1 MSKSDLRIFIGADL
15 KNFNRNIQ
23 AAQQQLVN
31 FGNVAKSVGSSIKG
45 ALVGA
50 FAVDSA
56 QRFFSTMI
64 DAGRGF
70 EDQMARVKAVSNT
83 SARNFQMMAN
93 EAKRLGE
100 TTRFSATEAGAA
112 LENLSKNGLSASNAT
127 KALSSVLE
135 LAGANAIGLAE
146 AADIV
151 TNTMNIFRLE
161 VEDLNDANDILS
173 AAAAKSATDIT
184 ELYHALTYAGPTAN
198 QLHLELD
205 EVNAA
210 LGILANNG
218 IKGERAGTALRGILE
233 RLVNPSREAEKIMAK
248 YGLTINETTIKVD
261 RLRGTLA
268 KLKGAGLSQQDLG
281 TIFGVQASGAAN
293 ILISNVTQ
301 VENLKDELANS
312 TGAAKNMFEQGT
324 GEFTKSI
331 NTFKSTFE
339 SALIKIFEALKP
351 ALIPVI
357 DGFTSLIQSL
367 TDLRVIGPAAVTG
380 LLGGAGTGF
389 YEKIY
394 KGVKQYQEG
403 IKSAGRGLENFINLQ
418 SNLDTKE
425 DQFKKIQ
432 EEFINI
438 QNACNKAGVSL
449 KDVSIDEFIKQ
460 LNSGKIRGFIKD
472 FDKLNESLRSSGKSG
487 LDLSTILDTDGANK
501 GLQEAKDQLD
511 QLKNTLSQIKPST
524 PFGTNAYIEGMK
536 LLNKDGWAE
545 IRKLEQSISDI
556 EKAFKKVETGNAS
569 KEVGEF
575 RDAIKKA
582 NNELNTLP
590 TNLSK
595 MQIGFQKVGNVGKKA
610 FQGLVSALGGP
621 IMATI
626 TAVTTAIGL
635 ISDGIWKWY
644 DATHLAEKA
653 LDETTSS
660 TSKMKEEVISTVKA
674 LKNLDKGSTAWQMR
688 MDDLKAS
695 YPELVEELKL
705 AEVHLGMTEE
715 GFNKVAEAMQNVL
728 DKQSQMDL
736 AKAAQDARK
745 KLLEDYKTD
754 SYGWIRD
761 VVDFFGGRN
770 TTPLQTFEEQITDRD
785 NTTGGKLYASNQVDR
800 IMQILGDVSIKE
812 TEKIK
817 KIEEIIKTVGDKYG
831 IKFDSKLA
839 EKIND
844 DFTNRVGKQ
853 LDSLKGY
860 LNSNT
865 EKTSGEG
872 TIDIDKYVAG
882 QHAAFEALVKSI
894 NETAPLKYTDAT
906 KQTEYIAQE
915 TQRAAVEILDTII
928 NKFKGIKIEGKD
940 ARDLLLAN
948 PLFNA
953 IAKAAQPLKINETG
967 GGGTGGSTKE
977 DPVVKAREQL
987 AKDFENLNTELKNG
1001 WKDENEAVR
1010 EMANAYNKYLGVLKN
1025 NGMINSAEYK
1035 KYADKL
1041 KSINNYY
1048 KALEEAVKD
1057 AAKLEEKINKNR
1069 EQQAIKKEY
1078 EDILNRKNTTSRWDM
1093 LSDVDSKTNV
1103 SDALEDDR
1111 IDHLRNQLE
1120 DLKSLR
1126 DSISGNPEL
1135 QHWVDAL
1142 NTDIGLLADRVKELD
1157 DAFQLKN
1164 AQKELKEFKK
1174 EFALNAY
1181 GAFQQTADSIVSIG
1195 DALNTFRDLDEIKD
1209 GWERFVASLQAVFSI
1224 VDTFVYMAQTFSAL
1238 SEIANM
1244 IANKTEAIAVAQGTK
1259 ASATVA
1265 AIEAETAA
1273 TVTGEAAKAAAIQ
1286 TASASNIAA
1295 HLLQA
1300 EAANIL
1306 MAAEAAAAFAGIPF
1320 VGPALA
1326 AAQIAEMKALI
1337 AAAAS
1342 LPAFANGGIVGG
1354 NSYIGD
1360 KVLARVNSGEM
1371 ILNQKQQK
1379 NLFSMLNNG
1388 SVNGGGQV
1396 KFKIEGKE
1404 LVGVLKNYNNIKGK
1418 VQ

>member
-351 ALIPVI
+351 ALVPVI
-357 DGFTSLIQSL
+357 DGFTSLIQSI
-367 TDLRVIGPAAVTG
+367 TDLRVAGSALGAA
-380 LLGGAGTGF
+380 LFGGTIAGFRKLT
-389 YEKIY
+389 
-394 KGVKQYQEG
+394 KGVRDYKSAATLAQSSLEGFVGLMDNFDPRADQLDKLRKGFEEVAIKCAETKVSLDGISIDDFAKQLGNSKVKGFVKDIKNLGDILRKNNVGIDLSKMLDAEGAAEG
-403 IKSAGRGLENFINLQ
+403 IKAANEQLAKLEDRLKQMKPAQPWGTTVFTATDWGKAQIKKLEKDITNLQ
-418 SNLDTKE
+418 NILD
-425 DQFKKIQ
+425 
-432 EEFINI
+432 
-438 QNACNKAGVSL
+438 SL
-449 KDVSIDEFIKQ
+449 K
-460 LNSGKIRGFIKD
+460 
-472 FDKLNESLRSSGKSG
+472 
-487 LDLSTILDTDGANK
+487 TA
-501 GLQEAKDQLD
+501 
-511 QLKNTLSQIKPST
+511 
-524 PFGTNAYIEGMK
+524 
-536 LLNKDGWAE
+536 
-545 IRKLEQSISDI
+545 
-556 EKAFKKVETGNAS
+556 NAS
-569 KEVGEF
+569 KELGEF
-575 RDAIKKA
+575 RESVKKA
-582 NNELNTLP
+582 GVELQTMPKHFENVKIAANKTG
-590 TNLSK
+590 
-595 MQIGFQKVGNVGKKA
+595 GFLKKA

-621 IMATI
+621 VMATI
-626 TAVTTAIGL
+626 TAVTTVIGL

-839 EKIND
+839 EKINY

-865 EKTSGEG
+865 KETSGEG

-1126 DSISGNPEL
+1126 DSISGDPEL

-1195 DALNTFRDLDEIKD
+1195 DALNTFRNLDEIKD

-1286 TASASNIAA
+1286 TASASNISA